1 MNNNEL
7 HIFGSCVSRDAVEFA
22 QGVRVGKYCARQ
34 SVVSAVSNH
43 PARETLDA
51 LQFKEGTH
59 PFHRRI
65 VEDDF
70 RKTSLR
76 ELAAQDPAA
85 VVVLDLIEER
95 VPLGVTHCGALVT
108 YSKAASGFSNARTL
122 IQRLIPA
129 YSDEH
134 RDLFRKAIPV
144 FAERIGP
151 RPVVIHRALY
161 APGDWDFERAN
172 RVLGEFYGLA
182 AKHLKSATVI
192 EVDPQRRVSSAS
204 HKWGLAPYH
213 YIDAYYRSF
222 VEQFSASMGA
232 SVAVKQGFTMQRS
245 APTIQLFGD
254 STMNLVAPLAISHY
268 GNRVKNYAWPGTGST
283 DLVNGTD
290 GFNKPWPQ
298 TVKLQYAVVNHG
310 LNDGFEKIGKI
321 SLDKYRAN
329 LEILSTAPNTKVI
342 FQTPLPSTA
351 KGRDMTEYARV
362 MREVAAAHGLQV
374 IDMFARFQQ
383 QPDWQA
389 RLSDGTHPDETGVQL
404 MLDCMKPTLDALK

>member
-22 QGVRVGKYCARQ
+22 QGLRVGKYLARQ
-34 SVVSAVSNH
+34 SAVSAVSNP

-59 PFHRRI
+59 PFRRRV
-65 VEDDF
+65 VEEDF
-70 RKTSLR
+70 RKTALS
-76 ELAAQDPAA
+76 ELAQQDG
-85 VVVLDLIEER
+85 VLLLDLIEER
-95 VPLGVTHCGALVT
+95 VPIGVTPCGALVT
-108 YSKAASGFSNARTL
+108 YSKAASEFSNARSL
-122 IQRLIPA
+122 IQRMIAP

-134 RDLFRKAIPV
+134 RDLFRKSIPV

-161 APGDWDFERAN
+161 AEGDWNFERAN
-172 RVLGEFYGLA
+172 RVLGEFYDLA
-182 AKHLKSATVI
+182 AKRLKSATVI
-192 EVDPQRRVSSAS
+192 EVEPRVSSAS

-222 VEQFSASMGA
+222 VEQFSASTGINV
-232 SVAVKQGFTMQRS
+232 SVKQGFTMQQA

-268 GNRVKNYAWPGTGST
+268 GNRVKNYARPGTGST

-321 SLDKYRAN
+321 SLDKYRSN

-374 IDMFARFQQ
+374 IDMFVFFQQ

-389 RLSDGTHPDETGVQL
+389 RLSDGTHPDETGVQF
-404 MLDCMKPTLDALK
+404 MLGCMKPTLDALK